1 MFEQE
6 VLALLEPLVNS
17 RVRWDTLDDGDV
29 LLSDGC
35 HIVLDMVS
43 GRAENYVDGSL
54 PGAHHTRLQIAVWSK
69 RRAITNN
76 MMRLVERTL
85 RLSTAFKAVE
95 VVGGFATLHQEDI
108 DGYGARQ
115 QFNIW
120 YTAL

>member
-1 MFEQE
+1 MFEQQ
-6 VLALLEPLVNS
+6 VIALLSPLVS
-17 RVRWDTLDDGDV
+17 GRIRWDTLDDGDI
-29 LLSDGC
+29 LLTDGC

-69 RRAITNN
+69 RRAKTNEV
-76 MMRLVERTL
+76 MRLVERTL
-85 RLSTAFKAVE
+85 RLSTVFQAVE
-95 VVGGFATLHQEDI
+95 VVGGMATLHQEDI